1 MDTKKE
7 NTEIT
12 NEGMLLKTEPE
23 ESIKNTEAEFQK
35 DDFNIV
41 GIGASAGGFD
51 AFRSFFSSMP
61 ADSGMAF
68 IIVSHMSSDHKSL
81 LCDLLR
87 NFTQIP
93 LFEAQDGMKVEA
105 DCIYVIPP
113 GKDMA
118 IMHRTLQ
125 LFEPVTSHGIKHPID
140 FFFRSLSKDVG
151 EKAVGI
157 VLSGTGMEGTQGIR
171 DIKGEG
177 GLVIVQSPE
186 SAKFEFMP
194 ASAIATELVDYV
206 LPPDEM
212 AECLIKYKK
221 QKKYLFNNLSGADSE
236 SSRSSIRK
244 LLTLLR
250 DKTGN
255 DFSLYKQNT
264 VIRRIERRMSLHQM
278 SGISDYIKFLSTNQE
293 ETERLNKEFLI
304 NVTSFF
310 RDPEVFDFLKS
321 VVFPEC
327 LKKHIGE
334 DIFRVWIPG
343 CSTGE
348 EAYSMAIIIREYL
361 NANHLNIPFKV
372 FATDLDEDSVEK
384 ARKGVYPESIAVDV
398 SESRL
403 KAFFKKTDVTYT
415 VKEDIRNSLVFA
427 RHNLIKDP
435 PFSRMDLIS
444 CRNLM
449 IYLGVEAQRHVI
461 PLFHYALNPEGI
473 LVLGTSESISG
484 FFDLFT
490 LIDKKQRI
498 YKMKSKDKHFAIN
511 VSFTEN
517 ANMIYKE
524 NIANLQPV
532 SMINKMNLKNELEY
546 YILDNYSPP
555 CLVIDGNGNILY
567 LYGKTGK
574 FLEPSSGKA
583 SLNVFDM
590 ARKDIRREI
599 KIAVKN
605 VLTQKRE
612 VKIENLPVNIN
623 KNTQY
628 VDIIVHPLFL
638 QQHFQNL
645 LIIIF
650 KEVPE
655 THISEVD
662 RTQYPAKLEIDDY
675 YIKLEQE
682 LKLTRENL
690 QNTIEDLDISNEEL
704 KSANEELQS
713 INEELQ
719 STNEEL
725 EISREEL
732 QSINEELVTLNS
744 ELRGKVDELTEVSSD
759 MENLLASTD
768 IATVFLDNSLC
779 IKRFTPATTKIL
791 RLIST
796 DVGRP
801 FNDINSSLIYEE
813 QMEDITGVLVT
824 LTAKT
829 RELRD
834 KSGSYYLMKMLPYRT
849 INNVIDGVVIVF
861 MDISTTKKLEEE
873 RKEFE
878 SRYESLFNSAYNG
891 IVLIDKESCKIV
903 GCNKEFQR
911 QTSRDARLLKTMRL
925 QDLIFFKDRGTF
937 DNELCSLN
945 ENKIIEIEFSKPDSS
960 KIQLELKIISP
971 KSEISPYIQCITR
984 EISQDR
990 QIRESLREAHEL
1002 SSTIFEFSGDP
1013 LLVLDDQL
1021 KITSAN
1027 RAYYNIFKSSPE
1039 ETIDHYLFGVADD
1052 RLHISDFKKHMED
1065 IISSGEPLK
1074 DYHIELNVPD
1084 SGKMSFMAE
1093 ASPLIKSENR
1103 FEKIILSLKKTS

>member
-1 MDTKKE
+1 
-7 NTEIT
+7 
-12 NEGMLLKTEPE
+12 MLGSESE
-23 ESIKNTEAEFQK
+23 ESVKKSEAGFHK
-35 DDFNIV
+35 DDCYIV

-51 AFRSFFSSMP
+51 AFRSFFSAMP

-87 NFTQIP
+87 NFTSIP
-93 LFEAQDGMKVEA
+93 LFEAQDGMKVEP
-105 DCIYVIPP
+105 DHIYVIPP

-157 VLSGTGMEGTQGIR
+157 VLSGTGTEGTQGIR

-186 SAKFEFMP
+186 SAKFEYMP
-194 ASAIATELVDYV
+194 ASAISTELVDFV
-206 LPPDEM
+206 LAPEEM
-212 AECLIKYKK
+212 PEHLIKYKK
-221 QKKYLFNNLSGADSE
+221 QQKHLLYDISVSGSE
-236 SSRSSIRK
+236 NSRSSIRK

-264 VIRRIERRMSLHQM
+264 VIRRIERRMSLHQI
-278 SGISDYIKFLSTNQE
+278 SGISDYIRFLNTDQQ
-293 ETERLNKEFLI
+293 ETEKLNKEFLI

-310 RDPEVFDFLKS
+310 RDPEVFEFLKRE
-321 VVFPEC
+321 VLPEC
-327 LKKHIGE
+327 LRNNTGE
-334 DIFRVWIPG
+334 DIFRVWVPG

-348 EAYSMAIIIREYL
+348 EAYSMAVIIREYL
-361 NANHLNIPFKV
+361 NENHLNIPFKV

-398 SESRL
+398 SENRL
-403 KAFFKKTDVTYT
+403 KTFFKKTDVTYT
-415 VKEDIRNSLVFA
+415 IKEDIRNSLVFA

-461 PLFHYALNPEGI
+461 PLFHYALNPEGV

-484 FFDLFT
+484 FFDLFS

-498 YKMKSKDKHFAIN
+498 YKMKLRDKHYAIN
-511 VSFTEN
+511 IKLPDVADKIFKESIVSQ
-517 ANMIYKE
+517 KS
-524 NIANLQPV
+524 V
-532 SMINKMNLKNELEY
+532 SMTKRLNLKNELEY
-546 YILDNYSPP
+546 FILDNYSPP
-555 CLVIDGNGNILY
+555 CLVIDGNGDILY

-590 ARKDIRREI
+590 ARKEIRREI

-605 VLTQKRE
+605 AIAQKLE
-612 VKIENLPVNIN
+612 VRIENLPIN
-623 KNTQY
+623 VDGGTLFL
-628 VDIIVHPLFL
+628 DIIVHPLYSH
-638 QQHFQNL
+638 QHFQNL

-650 KEVPE
+650 KEVAVTAPHD
-655 THISEVD
+655 TD
-662 RTQYPAKLEIDDY
+662 QTPYPAKMEIDDY
-675 YIKLEQE
+675 YVKLEQE
-682 LKLTRENL
+682 LKLTRESL

-744 ELRGKVDELTEVSSD
+744 ELRGKVDELIQVSSD

-768 IATVFLDNSLC
+768 IATIFLDNNLC
-779 IKRFTPATTKIL
+779 IKRFTPAATKIL

-801 FNDINSSLIYEE
+801 FTDIKSNLIYEE
-813 QMEDITGVLVT
+813 QIEDIAGVLVT

-834 KSGSYYLMKMLPYRT
+834 KSGTYYLMKILPYRT
-849 INNVIDGVVIVF
+849 IKNVIDGVVIVF

-873 RKEFE
+873 RNEIE
-878 SRYESLFNSAYNG
+878 SRYEDLFNSAYNG
-891 IVLIDKESCKIV
+891 IVLMDKESCKIV

-911 QTSRDARLLKTMRL
+911 QSSISAELLKTMRL
-925 QDLIFFKDRGTF
+925 QDLILSENKGIS
-937 DNELCSLN
+937 DNTLCSL
-945 ENKIIEIEFSKPDSS
+945 IESKTTEIALLKPDGS
-960 KIQLELKIISP
+960 KVQLELRIIVP
-971 KSEISPYIQCITR
+971 QLEFSPYVQCITR

-990 QIRESLREAHEL
+990 QTRESLREALEL
-1002 SSTIFEFSGDP
+1002 SNSIFELSGDP
-1013 LLVLDDQL
+1013 LLILDGQL
-1021 KITSAN
+1021 KITAAN
-1027 RAYYNIFKSSPE
+1027 RAFYNVFKSSPE
-1039 ETIDHYLFGVADD
+1039 ETIDHYLFGIADD
-1052 RLHISDFKKHMED
+1052 RLHISDFKGRIENF
-1065 IISSGEPLK
+1065 ISSGESLN
-1074 DYHIELNVPD
+1074 DYKIELNVPD
-1084 SGKMSFMAE
+1084 SGKMSFIVE

-1103 FEKIILSLKKTS
+1103 FEKILLSLRKSS

>member
-1 MDTKKE
+1 MDKKKE

-12 NEGMLLKTEPE
+12 NEEMLLETEPE

-51 AFRSFFSSMP
+51 AFRSFFSVMP

-498 YKMKSKDKHFAIN
+498 YRMKSKDKHYAIN
-511 VSFTEN
+511 INFIEKSDKIDTEN
-517 ANMIYKE
+517 FVS
-524 NIANLQPV
+524 LQPA

-555 CLVIDGNGNILY
+555 CLVIEGNGNILY

-605 VLTQKRE
+605 ALTQKLE

-623 KNTQY
+623 QNTQY

-638 QQHFQNL
+638 QQHLQNL

-650 KEVPE
+650 KEVPA
-655 THISEVD
+655 THFSEVD
-662 RTQYPAKLEIDDY
+662 RAQYPAKLEIDDY

-682 LKLTRENL
+682 LKLTRESL

-768 IATVFLDNSLC
+768 IATVFLDNNLC
-779 IKRFTPATTKIL
+779 IKRFTPAATKIL

-801 FNDINSSLIYEE
+801 FTDIKSNLIYEE
-813 QMEDITGVLVT
+813 QLDDIAGVLVT

-834 KSGSYYLMKMLPYRT
+834 KSGAYFLMKILPYRT
-849 INNVIDGVVIVF
+849 IKNVIDGVVIVF

-873 RKEFE
+873 RNEIEK
-878 SRYESLFNSAYNG
+878 RYEDLFNSANNG
-891 IVLIDKESCKIV
+891 IVLMDKESCKIV
-903 GCNKEFQR
+903 GCNSEFQR
-911 QTSRDARLLKTMRL
+911 QTSRDAELLKTMRF
-925 QDLIFFKDRGTF
+925 QDLIISENRETFKKD
-937 DNELCSLN
+937 LCSIN
-945 ENKIIEIEFSKPDSS
+945 ESKTIEAEFLKPDGS
-960 KIQLELKIISP
+960 INQMELEIIFP
-971 KSEISPYIQCITR
+971 QWEKSPYIHCITR
-984 EISQDR
+984 EISRDR
-990 QIRESLREAHEL
+990 KIQESLREVREL
-1002 SSTIFEFSGDP
+1002 SQNIFDLSDNP
-1013 LLVLDDQL
+1013 LLILDNKL
-1021 KITSAN
+1021 KIIAAN
-1027 RAYYNIFKSSPE
+1027 KSYYNTFKSSSK
-1039 ETIDHYLFGVADD
+1039 ETIDRYLFGIADD
-1052 RLHISDFKKHMED
+1052 KLQISDLKRRMEN
-1065 IISSGEPLK
+1065 IIVTGEPLR
-1074 DYHIELNVPD
+1074 DYKLCLNVQD
-1084 SGKMSFMAE
+1084 SGKIKFLIE
-1093 ASPLIKSENR
+1093 ASPLAKSEDGVD
-1103 FEKIILSLKKTS
+1103 KILLSLKKSV